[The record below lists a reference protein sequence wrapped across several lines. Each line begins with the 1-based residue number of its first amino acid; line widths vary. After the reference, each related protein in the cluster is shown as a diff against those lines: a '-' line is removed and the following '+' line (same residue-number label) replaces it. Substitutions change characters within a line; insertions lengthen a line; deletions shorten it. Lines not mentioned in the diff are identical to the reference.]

1 MELNGFICKEK
12 IWTEN
17 RENCMRLIKVGICE
31 VMMDKAMKG
40 GLQYM
45 EDE

>member
-1 MELNGFICKEK
+1 MVLFMKQKDELKIRKGCMQLKKED
-12 IWTEN
+12 
-17 RENCMRLIKVGICE
+17 MCE

-45 EDE
+45 DD